1 MLPTFIK
8 GTSHTMAY
16 QKENIQDPTGLGTI
30 FEDVEFVVTTQH
42 EGSEEQR
49 EVDHVSDEDF
59 TDETEENAT
68 PLPLIVD
75 SSPADVSEAESQP
88 GSAFSSSSSDEDS
101 DADDEGAEE
110 EDEDDVA
117 DQAEE
122 WVDPNDNSLS
132 PPPPAE
138 EVLVQPAVVG
148 LRYFWGETYDLYK
161 FDGKRYHSSSS
172 DSEKYKR
179 KKRRHR
185 KATSTRAV
193 RPSPLRTASNPD
205 SPISP
210 KDKSSASGFGVL
222 PEPSPEAEGAHI
234 VSPLSDDKADPELP
248 ELASEQQA
256 PAAKRDWSEEDE
268 SDTSWVPDAIAE
280 VMGSDRDSG
289 DDLVSPLEE
298 ADVETPDFDDEDGKV
313 VSLEAPTLDMD
324 EYDEPEKAPEGF
336 NPTFVGSSDEPETAP
351 EGFKPTFVTL
361 QPKKFHDP
369 TSPDPDGPEI
379 LTGLDP
385 RAGFDAWKEWHD
397 RNDVDG
403 QRFRTKYFMTDDNGK
418 SGDLNVYDDSDR
430 SDAADF
436 LRKQRLLLKEK
447 KAGASSLPSIVM
459 VPGHEPAE
467 RKADRENIVEFMKI
481 QMLKYRYQRNFFRY
495 EFKICERNLRDSQ
508 DRVSRRDE
516 TIQDLDGTILR
527 REEMIAK
534 LKSDNAQMVSIL
546 EETEAAW
553 DDERA
558 KRELLSDEHKRLR
571 MFSEQYKKA
580 AQQNAEKLRRNRS
593 ERDADFQMSTIM
605 SVISQS
611 PVDSDPAASTAD
623 SEAVS
628 TLKKQNEALI
638 KDIAKIKED
647 DVQFIQKQ
655 SASILGMKAATDKIL
670 QKTFAT
676 HEGEKSALEDHL
688 ADSRQHAHR
697 LQSQVDE
704 LLKQLDTA
712 TKGQAQAEAEAVNLK
727 LQKKDELEDKL
738 AASRSH
744 TEALKSRKDE
754 LETKQANAKLTSD
767 LSDCVKAAK
776 AAEEV
781 AQGQIEDLQAQLKA
795 KSEKLATAEKKLT
808 GANDEFGEIGAD
820 IAAWQKDY
828 DGIVVEL
835 EVGKNALKDELEAE
849 RQQSKTLREETASLR
864 EALLAREHNNS
875 PAVTH
880 ISSPLQPPSEQQQPR
895 KAAFNR
901 PAGWVSRENAI
912 LQQAKGAN
920 DLKSRRVA
928 REKRQEVESDMLDQ
942 IWQRFDSVF
951 SILGVSKLLYVPP
964 QGRFLAMA
972 V

>member
-1 MLPTFIK
+1 VIY
-8 GTSHTMAY
+8 TMAY
-16 QKENIQDPTGLGTI
+16 QKENIEDPTGLGTI
-30 FEDVEFVVTTQH
+30 FEDVEFVVATQH
-42 EGSEEQR
+42 DGSEEQR
-49 EVDHVSDEDF
+49 EVDHLSDENL
-59 TDETEENAT
+59 TDETEEHTT
-68 PLPLIVD
+68 PFPLIVD

-110 EDEDDVA
+110 EDEDDVVG
-117 DQAEE
+117 QAEE
-122 WVDPNDNSLS
+122 WVDPNDSS
-132 PPPPAE
+132 PSRPPPAE
-138 EVLVQPAVVG
+138 EVVVQPAVVG
-148 LRYFWGETYDLYK
+148 LQCFWGETYDLYK

-179 KKRRHR
+179 KKRRHQ
-185 KATSTRAV
+185 KATSTSAV

-205 SPISP
+205 SPVSP
-210 KDKSSASGFGVL
+210 KNKSSASEFGVL
-222 PEPSPEAEGAHI
+222 PEPSPEAEAAHI
-234 VSPLSDDKADPELP
+234 VSPPSDDDADPERP
-248 ELASEQQA
+248 ELASEQRA

-280 VMGSDRDSG
+280 VIGSDRESG

-298 ADVETPDFDDEDGKV
+298 AELETPDFDDEDAKV
-313 VSLEAPTLDMD
+313 VSLEAPNLDVD
-324 EYDEPEKAPEGF
+324 DYDEPEKAPEGF
-336 NPTFVGSSDEPETAP
+336 NRTFVGSSDEPETAP
-351 EGFKPTFVTL
+351 EGFNPTFVTL
-361 QPKKFHDP
+361 QPKKFHNP

-385 RAGFDAWKEWHD
+385 REGFDAWKEWHD

-403 QRFRTKYFMTDDNGK
+403 QRFRTQYFMTDDSGK
-418 SGDLNVYDDSDR
+418 SGDLNVFDDSDR

-459 VPGHEPAE
+459 VPGHKPAE

-495 EFKICERNLRDSQ
+495 EFKICERNLRDIQ
-508 DRVSRRDE
+508 DRVGRRDE
-516 TIQDLDGTILR
+516 TIQDLDGTVLR
-527 REEMIAK
+527 REEMITK

-546 EETEAAW
+546 EDTEAAW

-580 AQQNAEKLRRNRS
+580 AQQNAEKLRRNLS
-593 ERDADFQMSTIM
+593 ERDSDFQMSTIM

-611 PVDSDPAASTAD
+611 PVESGPASADD

-638 KDIAKIKED
+638 KDIAKIKDD

-655 SASILGMKAATDKIL
+655 SASILGTKAATDKIL
-670 QKTFAT
+670 QETFAT
-676 HEGEKSALEDHL
+676 HEGEKFALEDHL
-688 ADSRQHAHR
+688 ADSRQHAHQ
-697 LQSQVDE
+697 LQSQVDD
-704 LLKQLDTA
+704 LLKQLDSA
-712 TKGQAQAEAEAVNLK
+712 TKGQTQAEAEAVRLK

-744 TEALKSRKDE
+744 TEGLKSRKDE
-754 LETKQANAKLTSD
+754 LETRQANARLTSD

-776 AAEEV
+776 AAEEL

-795 KSEKLATAEKKLT
+795 KSKKLASAEKKLT
-808 GANDEFGEIGAD
+808 GANNEFGEIGAD

-828 DGIVVEL
+828 DGIVEVL
-835 EVGKNALKDELEAE
+835 EVGKNALKDELDAE

-864 EALLAREHNNS
+864 EALLATQEHNN
-875 PAVTH
+875 PASTA
-880 ISSPLQPPSEQQQPR
+880 ISSPLQPTNEQQQPR
-895 KAAFNR
+895 KAAFNQ

-912 LQQAKGAN
+912 LQQSKGAN
-920 DLKSRRVA
+920 NLKSRRVA
-928 REKRQEVESDMLDQ
+928 REKRQAVELDMLDQ

-964 QGRFLAMA
+964 QGRFLEMA